1 MGILQHFGVNK
12 VIEIMK
18 ENMREVKLTSEEQV
32 IEINVPKEHSLSE
45 QFIENRQEIERLA
58 KRSFIPELAKELRY
72 RKGLELKLAQEIKN
86 NNEELILVQTK
97 GYNRELDRA
106 YNEYQLSLTQ
116 SQGIHRTR

>member
-97 GYNRELDRA
+97 GYSRELDRA